1 MSQKTILDVYNEY
14 KNQINYFKKKEEKL
28 NKFPEKNKRKLE
40 ELNKDRLAFMSKY
53 YDFFF
58 PENRENKND

>member
-28 NKFPEKNKRKLE
+28 KKFPEKNKRKLE